1 MLHDDLFDPLPH
13 VSTHMQPH
21 PIPHS
26 ISTIDA
32 QVISTP
38 AQQPAQ
44 QAPYTAQQIA
54 DRYPDLAPK
63 EVTVRTRWFE
73 WLTKVAPEP
82 LLKTKHGFTD
92 LAAELFDDFV
102 QHCKIGQI
110 KPEFWAQ
117 DAKARYS
124 QEWESAGVIE
134 AELMPPEVGG
144 QLALAQTKL
153 TEMTA
158 TGLEKKENLLNLIKQ
173 ARSARANLS
182 ATELETAKQR
192 GVNRAVAKLEV
203 ELQAELE
210 TEAQLR
216 QALEE

>member
-1 MLHDDLFDPLPH
+1 MLHDDLFDPPSHISIDVLSH
-13 VSTHMQPH
+13 THQHTASTLTAQP
-21 PIPHS
+21 
-26 ISTIDA
+26 ISATA
-32 QVISTP
+32 QPT
-38 AQQPAQ
+38 AQS
-44 QAPYTAQQIA
+44 APYTAQQIA

-63 EVTVRTRWFE
+63 EVTVRTRWFD

-102 QHCKIGQI
+102 QHCKIAQA
-110 KPEFWAQ
+110 KPELWVQ
-117 DAKARYS
+117 DAKARYA

-153 TEMTA
+153 TAMTEEG
-158 TGLEKKENLLNLIKQ
+158 TQRKEGLLALIKQ
-173 ARSARANLS
+173 AKSARANLS
-182 ATELETAKQR
+182 EAEIETARQR
-192 GVNRAVAKLEV
+192 GANRAVAKFEV
-203 ELQAELE
+203 ELLTELE

>member
-1 MLHDDLFDPLPH
+1 MLHDDLFDDLPH
-13 VSTHMQPH
+13 VSTHVQPH
-21 PIPHS
+21 PLPHS
-26 ISTIDA
+26 SSTLTAHLSSTTA
-32 QVISTP
+32 QPS
-38 AQQPAQ
+38 AQS
-44 QAPYTAQQIA
+44 APYTAQQIA
-54 DRYPDLAPK
+54 DRYPELAPK

-82 LLKTKHGFTD
+82 LLKTKQGFTN

-102 QHCKIGQI
+102 QHCKVGEM
-110 KPEFWAQ
+110 KPELWVQ
-117 DAKARYS
+117 DAKARYA

-158 TGLEKKENLLNLIKQ
+158 TGLEKKENLLNMIRQ
-173 ARSARANLS
+173 AKSARANLS
-182 ATELETAKQR
+182 TTELETAKQR